1 MRSFYEAV
9 SRCNPEKQNLA
20 VTVLDGL
27 HFGEKAL
34 FSEGQLI
41 FDTEKNG
48 YLEEHAEEIWMAARN
63 RCRDGTGFLRLAG
76 AGKSS
81 GYLRRGSCFYSGD

>member
-48 YLEEHAEEIWMAARN
+48 YLEEHTEEIWMAA
-63 RCRDGTGFLRLAG
+63 GT
-76 AGKSS
+76 GKSS
-81 GYLRRGSCFYSGD
+81 GYLRRGACFYSGD

>member
-48 YLEEHAEEIWMAARN
+48 
-63 RCRDGTGFLRLAG
+63 
-76 AGKSS
+76 
-81 GYLRRGSCFYSGD
+81 